1 MEFEYDQTK
10 SRANSTKHGI
20 DFEQAK
26 ALWNDPQRVEFV
38 ARFSDESRLGLVAQ
52 LGEKLWTAIFTVRE
66 DRTRMISVRRARQ
79 DEEAI
84 YNDSTGV

>member
-1 MEFEYDQTK
+1 MEFKYDQTK